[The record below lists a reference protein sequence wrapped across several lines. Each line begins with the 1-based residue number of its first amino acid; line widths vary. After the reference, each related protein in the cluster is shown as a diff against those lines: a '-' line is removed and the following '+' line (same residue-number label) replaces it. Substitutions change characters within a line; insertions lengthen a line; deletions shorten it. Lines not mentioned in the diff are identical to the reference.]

1 MKKSL
6 LSIVIL
12 FAIAFGANA
21 QDTPLS
27 ISGYADTYYKF
38 DLGEKSNI
46 ATSFASD
53 QNSLSLGMIGVALK
67 KTTGKASFV
76 GELSFGP
83 RGQGQSIVNIDNK
96 FDESKHGFNI
106 QNLNMTYAF
115 TPEFSMAAGFFG
127 TFVGYEVIAPVGNF
141 NYSTSYLFTNG
152 PFQNAGIKATYA
164 FSPKVSLMV
173 GGFNESWNVYKAN
186 SSFGI
191 STLGAQ
197 LMVAPV
203 DGLTAYANVLSG
215 YVSGTIVDLTAS
227 YQATKTFKVGLNAA
241 DWSAGLGAKDAGY
254 TGGALYLQNAFTEK
268 FGLGIRGEYFKTKKN
283 GGVAFGPDANENV
296 IAATLTGN
304 FKAGGLTFIPEFRLD
319 NASSKSKYNNG
330 IDFANGGVPIAVPF
344 TNSKGVA
351 TKQATQFSLAV
362 VYAF

>member
-1 MKKSL
+1 MKKIVLSL
-6 LSIVIL
+6 TAL
-12 FAIAFGANA
+12 FAVAIGANA

-96 FDESKHGFNI
+96 FDESRHGFNI

-115 TPEFSMAAGFFG
+115 TDKFSMGAGFFG
-127 TFVGYEVIAPVGNF
+127 TFVGYEVIAPVGNY

-152 PFQNAGIKATYA
+152 PFQNAGVKATYA

-186 SSFGI
+186 SNFGI

-197 LMVAPV
+197 LAVTPIE
-203 DGLTAYANVLSG
+203 GLSAYANVLSG
-215 YVSGTIVDLTAS
+215 YVSGTILDLTAS
-227 YQATKTFKVGLNAA
+227 YQATKTFKIGLNAA
-241 DWSAGLGAKDAGY
+241 DWSAGMGAKETGY
-254 TGGALYLQNAFTEK
+254 TGAALYLQNAFTEK
-268 FGLGIRGEYFKTKKN
+268 FGLGVRGEYFETKKN
-283 GGVAFGPDANENV
+283 GGVAYGPGAGQNV
-296 IAATLTGN
+296 IAATLTAN

-319 NASSKSKYNNG
+319 NSSNDDYQNG
-330 IDFANGGVPIAVPF
+330 VLAPF
-344 TNSKGVA
+344 TDRKGVI
-351 TKQATQFSLAV
+351 TRQATQASLAV